1 MGKYISNLR
10 VEEYL
15 LKRQK
20 SLTKIEGLM
29 NFITVELRISVHQ
42 SHDEESGRASHIL
55 AEVICNT
62 YLKMHFYL

>member
-1 MGKYISNLR
+1 MGKYISDLR

-42 SHDEESGRASHIL
+42 SHDEESGKTSNIL

-62 YLKMHFYL
+62 FLKMHLYL